1 MTVSIQPLLQITGMV
16 SIGIVD
22 NGEPVAQDIMD
33 ALLNS
38 KLSTTIFGDE
48 IGLPMVRRMRIYQ

>member
-1 MTVSIQPLLQITGMV
+1 MSM
-16 SIGIVD
+16 GIVD

-38 KLSTTIFGDE
+38 NLSTRTFGDGL
-48 IGLPMVRRMRIYQ
+48 GLPVVRRI